1 MKYLSPPS
9 QQVLLESYNL
19 IQSKKLTIRKFME
32 IFEWSR
38 FDPRLAELLVLSLKD
53 NWSSWNPLVINKLL
67 KLTPSS
73 AVLKVLAAHVLL
85 LLKGEERKV
94 FNSWIDCC
102 FYQVDKK
109 KEWSVFYIG
118 QFGFGSHLLKEE
130 AFESIPL
137 FTKWG
142 YYAKTPII
150 DFSVDSRKTHKTLI
164 PKSVRL
170 KKLKYLFKQ
179 KKKIRVHDYIVF
191 LENKIS
197 RRTAELDIQ
206 SIARKSGNTKGATY
220 RLR

>member
-1 MKYLSPPS
+1 MKYLPPPS
-9 QQVLLESYNL
+9 QQALLESYNL
-19 IQSKKLTIRKFME
+19 IQSKKMTVHRFME

-38 FDPRLAELLVLSLKD
+38 FDPRLAELLVQSLKE
-53 NWSSWNPLVINKLL
+53 NWPNWNPLEINKLL
-67 KLTPSS
+67 KLSLSP

-85 LLKGEERKV
+85 LLKGQERKV
-94 FNSWIDCC
+94 FTSWIDCC
-102 FYQVDKK
+102 FYQVEKNKD
-109 KEWSVFYIG
+109 WSVFYIG

-130 AFESIPL
+130 VFESIPL

-150 DFSVDSRKTHKTLI
+150 DFTIDSRKPQKTLI

-170 KKLKYLFKQ
+170 KKLKHLFKQ
-179 KKKIRVHDYIVF
+179 KKKIRVHDYIIF

-197 RRTAELDIQ
+197 RRTAELDIK